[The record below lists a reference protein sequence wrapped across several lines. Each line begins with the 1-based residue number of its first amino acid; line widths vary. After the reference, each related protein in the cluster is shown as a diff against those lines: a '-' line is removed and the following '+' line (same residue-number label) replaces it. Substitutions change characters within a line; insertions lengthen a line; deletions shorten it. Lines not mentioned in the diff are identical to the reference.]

1 MFLLHC
7 RSSIFTALPG
17 WHFVDFKIEY
27 FLRIYCPM
35 NILVLSSL
43 ISKSNSRAHAIL
55 LLFFQLL
62 LDAIQAVTGLDQTL
76 GVDRIE
82 IKTEEECS

>member
-1 MFLLHC
+1 
-7 RSSIFTALPG
+7 
-17 WHFVDFKIEY
+17 
-27 FLRIYCPM
+27 M